1 MKILGTLVDTDPI
14 GSWIQID
21 WWLIKQQC
29 DRGNE
34 GGVIVH
40 WMSDIASLHVTW
52 HIHISSG
59 RPVWTTCQSMGP
71 GHEQEEIDWAYST
84 CLVCQS

>member
-1 MKILGTLVDTDPI
+1 MKILGTVVDTDPI

-21 WWLIKQQC
+21 LWLIEQWR

-34 GGVIVH
+34 GDMIVVH
-40 WMSDIASLHVTW
+40 CRSDIASSLHVTW
-52 HIHISSG
+52 HISSG